1 MTINGLNSGVNF
13 KQLTAE
19 KAELK
24 TVTKPADAEVGKT
37 NLLEKQ
43 PKADTFEKSAAE
55 AEHTEGCDCPN
66 CHIGVL
72 RLATGIL
79 TDEQIAEIN
88 KTGRLPDN
96 AKFIPNGF
104 GQYCIANNFFN
115 MRAGTQTLPEGFE
128 VKKNVVGLAIVVPK
142 GTDGLLIKSEK

>member
-24 TVTKPADAEVGKT
+24 TVTKPDETKVDKA

-43 PKADTFEKSAAE
+43 PEADTFEKAVTEE
-55 AEHTEGCDCPN
+55 AHADGCDCPS
-66 CHIGVL
+66 CSIGVL
-72 RLATGIL
+72 RLTTGLL
-79 TDEQIAEIN
+79 TDEQVDNIN
-88 KTGRLPDN
+88 KTRKLPDN

-104 GQYCIANNFFN
+104 GQYYIANNFFN

-128 VKKNVVGLAIVVPK
+128 VKKNVLGFAVVVPK
-142 GTDGLLIKSEK
+142 DTNGLLIK